1 MRWQSGEQKSTS
13 LLFKRC
19 FLTFPVLMNG
29 SSCRSRAEDNIQQKA
44 LQTVAQGQKSENL
57 LDLDSDEPASMTD
70 STISAAA
77 FANIPAAASSMA
89 RGPKASSTKNPLDEL
104 MDLFAN
110 NTMSSPAGTGA
121 AATSP
126 LSALSPS
133 TTGGAL
139 GGMDSLTQPSTM
151 PSTSASAQ
159 TDAFGGLDGF
169 GMASPPSQGGQTQG
183 NTKSAHDDLMG
194 LF

>member
-1 MRWQSGEQKSTS
+1 
-13 LLFKRC
+13 
-19 FLTFPVLMNG
+19 MNG
-29 SSCRSRAEDNIQQKA
+29 PSCRSRAEDNIQQKA